1 MKLCGSVAIQA
12 LSELIL
18 LFFPLSFCSLK
29 RRQKTKQKKNGR
41 LLSGGPV
48 KRLPASPQLPVF
60 LGYYV
65 I

>member
-1 MKLCGSVAIQA
+1 LWVCGNPSTFRTHSAI
-12 LSELIL
+12 LSIEF
-18 LFFPLSFCSLK
+18 LFFEE
-29 RRQKTKQKKNGR
+29 KTKNKTKKKNGR